1 MLNIGL
7 WVLQILLA
15 LVFLAHG
22 WMLLSLPASVAE
34 QIRASIGPALRIF
47 IGVAEV
53 LAAAGLTL
61 PGITRI
67 APWLVPTAAAG
78 LVPVMIG
85 ATVLHLA
92 RNEISSAVVTAILL
106 ALVSLL
112 AYMRWRVAPILPRAV
127 A

>member
-1 MLNIGL
+1 MLNVAL

-34 QIRASIGPALRIF
+34 QIKASIGPALRIF

-67 APWLVPTAAAG
+67 APWLVPAAAAG

-85 ATVLHLA
+85 ATVLHIA
-92 RNEISSAVVTAILL
+92 RNEIGSAVVTAILL
-106 ALVSLL
+106 ALVSFV

>member
-1 MLNIGL
+1 MLNVGL